1 MPFAKRPAPSRG
13 RPTPRLPRAAPVLLI
28 RTFLLGAMAIAGA
41 AWALTRHYTHELPP
55 LGGPRTAPTYDADAG
70 EMPVPEIIAH
80 DGD

>member
-1 MPFAKRPAPSRG
+1 
-13 RPTPRLPRAAPVLLI
+13 
-28 RTFLLGAMAIAGA
+28 MAIAGA